1 MKQDFFFVFAA
12 AFLVFG
18 CRYQR
23 VPVDLQSKLDSVHQ
37 LEKIELLHLQGI
49 HQEEV
54 SPMQQLYDSLAIQPL
69 PLTYSEDFI
78 TQLPNMVEIP
88 EPLAELMNFRNHHEP
103 RLIALPETVS
113 LRVVLLAD
121 KEPDGTSL
129 WLYTLDSDCSP
140 VDRLCIYQPR
150 LFKMPNGKLAHVEY
164 ALTSDYMVCLSVYT
178 TDHKE
183 LRKRIYTI
191 DESLHFHEQQ

>member
-1 MKQDFFFVFAA
+1 MKQNLFFVLIAA
-12 AFLVFG
+12 LFVVG

-23 VPVDLQSKLDSVHQ
+23 IPADLQSKLDSVHQ
-37 LEKIELLHLQGI
+37 LEKIEMLRLQGVR
-49 HQEEV
+49 QDEV
-54 SPMQQLYDSLAIQPL
+54 SPMQQFYDSLAILPL

-78 TQLPNMVEIP
+78 AQLPNFVEIP
-88 EPLAELMNFRNHHEP
+88 KDLAELMSFHGHHAP
-103 RLIALPETVS
+103 WLIALPETVS

-129 WLYTLDSDCSP
+129 WLYTLGSDYSP
-140 VDRLCIYQPR
+140 VDKLCIYKSLPY
-150 LFKMPNGKLAHVEY
+150 KMSNGKLVHVEY
-164 ALTSDYMVCLSVYT
+164 AMTSDYMVCLSIYT

-191 DESLHFHEQQ
+191 DETLNFHERQ

>member
-1 MKQDFFFVFAA
+1 MKRCFFFVLTAA
-12 AFLVFG
+12 LFVAG

-23 VPVDLQSKLDSVHQ
+23 LPADLQSKLDSVHQ
-37 LEKIELLHLQGI
+37 LEKIEYLRLQGF
-49 HQEEV
+49 HQEEG

-69 PLTYSEDFI
+69 PLKYSEFFI

-88 EPLAELMNFRNHHEP
+88 EALAELMGFRNHHEP

-121 KEPDGTSL
+121 KESDGTSL

-150 LFKMPNGKLAHVEY
+150 PFKMPDGKLVHVEY
-164 ALTSDYMVCLSVYT
+164 AMTSDYTVCLSVYT
-178 TDHKE
+178 TDHKVQ
-183 LRKRIYTI
+183 RKRIYTI
-191 DESLHFHEQQ
+191 DESLHFQELE